1 MQPLR
6 IRKKYQERA
15 RDDRFVKGGT
25 MTTGLFTKI
34 LIATDGS
41 ERNKAAVEE
50 GLRIGRACVSPVH
63 AIYVADISTLESAS
77 PEVMIGDTWE
87 LVQRE
92 GEKALD
98 RIRNMAGSV
107 QLETVILEGK
117 PATEIVKYAR
127 EQDIDLIVIGTQG
140 KRGIE
145 RFLLGSVAESIIR
158 SAPCKILV
166 VK

>member
-1 MQPLR
+1 M
-6 IRKKYQERA
+6 
-15 RDDRFVKGGT
+15 

-41 ERNKAAVEE
+41 KKNRAAVEE
-50 GLRIGRACVSPVH
+50 GLRIGRACGAPVH
-63 AIYVADISTLESAS
+63 AVYVADISTLESAS
-77 PEVMIGDTWE
+77 ADVMIGATWE

-92 GEKALD
+92 AETALG
-98 RIRNMAGSV
+98 RIREMAGGV
-107 QLETVILEGK
+107 TLETVILEGK
-117 PATEIVKYAR
+117 PAAGIVKYAH
-127 EQDIDLIVIGTQG
+127 DHGIDLIVIGTQG

-158 SAPCKILV
+158 SAPCKVLV